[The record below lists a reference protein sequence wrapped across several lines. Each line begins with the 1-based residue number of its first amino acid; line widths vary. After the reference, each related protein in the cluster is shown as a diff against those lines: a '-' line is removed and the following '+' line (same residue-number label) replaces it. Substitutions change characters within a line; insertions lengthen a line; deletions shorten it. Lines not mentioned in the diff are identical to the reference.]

1 MYLGSVTLN
10 KNPELGSDIKVGDEK
25 VGSLVNSYKQE
36 NNIFKVLVELRIEK
50 IDARLTLDGN
60 EILSLEMQY

>member
-1 MYLGSVTLN
+1 V
-10 KNPELGSDIKVGDEK
+10 DDEK

-36 NNIFKVLVELRIEK
+36 DNIFKVLVELRIEK
-50 IDARLTLDGN
+50 IDARPTLDGN